1 MNRRKGRL
9 LQAFAAMA
17 AVYAGKYDDM
27 FADPIEVERASLR
40 EIFAEPNFDS
50 SRPPREIKKYHQP
63 SEKEKALYRETKT
76 LREFKIKGKTVLAYS
91 KKDAIKRLKHRSK

>member
-17 AVYAGKYDDM
+17 AVYTGKYDDM
-27 FADPIEVERASLR
+27 FADPIEVERANLR
-40 EIFAEPNFDS
+40 ERFAEPNFDS
-50 SRPPREIKKYHQP
+50 RGPPREIKKYRQP
-63 SEKEKALYRETKT
+63 SEKEKSLYRETKT

-91 KKDAIKRLKHRSK
+91 KKDAIKRLKHWSK

>member
-27 FADPIEVERASLR
+27 FADPIEVEQARLR
-40 EIFAEPNFDS
+40 ERFAEPNFDS
-50 SRPPREIKKYHQP
+50 S
-63 SEKEKALYRETKT
+63 
-76 LREFKIKGKTVLAYS
+76 
-91 KKDAIKRLKHRSK
+91 

>member
-40 EIFAEPNFDS
+40 ERFGEPNFDS
-50 SRPPREIKKYHQP
+50 SSPPRDIKKPRKP

-76 LREFKIKGKTVLAYS
+76 LREFKIKGKTVFAYS
-91 KKDAIKRLKHRSK
+91 KKDAIKRYNHKYK

>member
-40 EIFAEPNFDS
+40 ERFAEPDFDS
-50 SRPPREIKKYHQP
+50 SRPPREIKKPRNP
-63 SEKEKALYRETKT
+63 SEKEKALYREAKT
-76 LREFKIKGKTVLAYS
+76 LREFKVKGKTILAYS
-91 KKDAIKRLKHRSK
+91 KKDAIKRLKHSCK

>member
-40 EIFAEPNFDS
+40 ERFAEPNFDS
-50 SRPPREIKKYHQP
+50 RIPPRDIKKPRQP
-63 SEKEKALYRETKT
+63 SDKEKSLYREAKT
-76 LREFKIKGKTVLAYS
+76 LREFQVKGKNILAYS
-91 KKDAIKRLKHRSK
+91 KKDAIKRYNHKYK

>member
-1 MNRRKGRL
+1 MAYNRRV
-9 LQAFAAMA
+9 FAAMA
-17 AVYAGKYDDM
+17 ALGFGLAVEQYDKM
-27 FADPIEVERASLR
+27 FANPEEVEVLT
-40 EIFAEPNFDS
+40 
-50 SRPPREIKKYHQP
+50 IKKKPRKP

>member
-1 MNRRKGRL
+1 MNRRKGSL

-27 FADPIEVERASLR
+27 FADQIEVERVSLR

-50 SRPPREIKKYHQP
+50 RRPPREMKKYRQP

-76 LREFKIKGKTVLAYS
+76 LREFQVKGQTIHAYS
-91 KKDAIKRLKHRSK
+91 KKDAIKRYNHKYK

>member
-27 FADPIEVERASLR
+27 FAAPIEVERASLR
-40 EIFAEPNFDS
+40 ERFAEPNFDS
-50 SRPPREIKKYHQP
+50 SRPPREIKKCRQP

-76 LREFKIKGKTVLAYS
+76 LREFQVKGQTIHAYS
-91 KKDAIKRLKHRSK
+91 KKDAIKRYNHKNK

>member
-1 MNRRKGRL
+1 MNRRNGRL

-17 AVYAGKYDDM
+17 AVYAGKYDDV

-40 EIFAEPNFDS
+40 GRFAEQNFDS
-50 SRPPREIKKYHQP
+50 SRPPREIKRCRQP

-76 LREFKIKGKTVLAYS
+76 LRKFKIKGKTVLVYS

>member
-9 LQAFAAMA
+9 LQAFAAMS

-40 EIFAEPNFDS
+40 ERFAEPNFDS
-50 SRPPREIKKYHQP
+50 RIPPREIKKYRQP
-63 SEKEKALYRETKT
+63 SEKGKALYRETKT
-76 LREFKIKGKTVLAYS
+76 LREFKVKGKTILAYS
-91 KKDAIKRLKHRSK
+91 KKDAIKRLKHSCK

>member
-9 LQAFAAMA
+9 LQAFAFMA

-27 FADPIEVERASLR
+27 FA
-40 EIFAEPNFDS
+40 EPNFDS
-50 SRPPREIKKYHQP
+50 SRPPREMKKYHQL

-76 LREFKIKGKTVLAYS
+76 LREFKVKGKTILAFS
-91 KKDAIKRLKHRSK
+91 KKDAIKRYNHKYK

>member
-27 FADPIEVERASLR
+27 FADPIEVERASLMER
-40 EIFAEPNFDS
+40 FAEPNFDS
-50 SRPPREIKKYHQP
+50 SRPPREIKKCRQP

-76 LREFKIKGKTVLAYS
+76 LREFQVKGQTIHAYS
-91 KKDAIKRLKHRSK
+91 KKDAIKRYNHKYK

>member
-1 MNRRKGRL
+1 MNRKKGRL

-17 AVYAGKYDDM
+17 AVYAGTHDDM
-27 FADPIEVERASLR
+27 FADPVDVARASLR
-40 EIFAEPNFDS
+40 ERFAEPNFDS
-50 SRPPREIKKYHQP
+50 SRPPLEIKKCRQP